1 MFFFLLLTSFDIYME
16 SRSSSDE
23 AGGRVAAPNQQKH
36 CSCFAEHE
44 TKESKKIK
52 IKIQMNTLSSQY
64 AVLPLD
70 AAEPNEPGPFKY

>member
-36 CSCFAEHE
+36 RSCFAEHE
-44 TKESKKIK
+44 TKESKKK
-52 IKIQMNTLSSQY
+52 KKIQMNTLSSQH